1 MNRSTISIL
10 SLAVAVS
17 VGACN
22 KNNPNVRQK
31 PVPGPHAGEMAE
43 MEKERKPKHRDEDE
57 GMVKEKVKKNDVVD
71 VTPEKKNNIPP
82 PPTPSTPEYAGKA
95 EGKPGYV
102 KSPYDPQGRLIDV
115 RGLPP
120 GTEAECPYTRKTF
133 LVPP

>member
-1 MNRSTISIL
+1 MNRFIHSIL
-10 SLAVAVS
+10 SLAVAVG

-22 KNNPNVRQK
+22 KNPDPRK
-31 PVPGPHAGEMAE
+31 PVPGPKTT
-43 MEKERKPKHRDEDE
+43 EKRETPRDPEDINTEPVERKP
-57 GMVKEKVKKNDVVD
+57 KNDVVD
-71 VTPEKKNNIPP
+71 VTPAEKKKIPDAP
-82 PPTPSTPEYAGKA
+82 VKQNPDYAIKA

-120 GTEAECPYTRKTF
+120 GTEAECPYTRRTF